1 MKAVSIAIA
10 AISVGIL
17 TGCNSGLTEVS
28 PSAANRGANAGSGP
42 NGGQFGVPQS
52 GTSASNADNGG
63 KGTGSRPGNDGN
75 RPVASLAQG
84 YYVGM
89 TTPGQR
95 EVGIVR
101 DDGVFWIA
109 YDRGTPGLGGFVS
122 GTSTTSGTQAS
133 GTFTSTDAIRYDFAQ
148 RTSDA
153 ERVDANYVYKDC
165 LCGRSTNASG
175 TVGVEFGSTYQG
187 LYERQPTLAAL
198 AGTYSDGVAQTLVD
212 DQGVTLQID
221 AGGTLNARTANACTL
236 TGTFQPR
243 TVGNLYDVTVT
254 AGPAPCA
261 TPGTVYAGAA
271 VLDSGKL
278 LVMATDASRQAAL
291 VLTGTRA
298 TAAPALQ

>member
-1 MKAVSIAIA
+1 MRKMKVALIAIA
-10 AISVGIL
+10 AISVGVL

-28 PSAANRGANAGSGP
+28 PSAANRGTNAGNGP
-42 NGGQFGVPQS
+42 NGV
-52 GTSASNADNGG
+52 
-63 KGTGSRPGNDGN
+63 RPGNDGN

-101 DDGVFWIA
+101 DDGMFWIA
-109 YDRGTPGLGGFVS
+109 YDRGMPGLGGFVS

-153 ERVDANYVYKDC
+153 ERVDASYVYKDC
-165 LCGRSTNASG
+165 LCGRSTNALG
-175 TVGVEFGSTYQG
+175 AVGVEFGSTYQS
-187 LYERQPTLAAL
+187 LYERQPTLTAL
-198 AGTYSDGVAQTLVD
+198 AGTYSGGDAQTLVD

-221 AGGTLNARTANACTL
+221 EGGTLNARTANACTL

-254 AGPAPCA
+254 AGPAPCS
-261 TPGTVYAGAA
+261 TPGTVYTGAA

-291 VLTGTRA
+291 VLSGMHS
-298 TAAPALQ
+298 TAAPAMQ